1 MIWFTFS
8 QDHSGFLLRT
18 DCRNKSRSQ
27 PDQLEATTVIQVGD
41 EGDCN
46 QDGGDGEE
54 WKDLVNMLEIAL
66 MRHTGGARLGKVRWK
81 REE

>member
-18 DCRNKSRSQ
+18 NCRNKSWSQ

-41 EGDCN
+41 DEELNSGIGSEN
-46 QDGGDGEE
+46 GE
-54 WKDLVNMLEIAL
+54 KLYGRYLV
-66 MRHTGGARLGKVRWK
+66 R
-81 REE
+81 